1 MTIEGTSET
10 IGETR
15 RTSGKLDVANFRVVQ
30 APALARLFNAASVSG
45 FADLLQGN
53 GIAFDH
59 LDADF
64 NWADGVL
71 TLREGRAA
79 GSATGITFAGPIDL
93 GRGSM
98 DINGTLV
105 PVYTL
110 NRIVGAIPFVGDL
123 LSGGE
128 GHGPV
133 RRDLFDARFDRR
145 TANQRQSA
153 VSAGAGL
160 HPQPVLLA
168 RHAGAETG
176 DAANAAA
183 GSSVVLTID
192 RQVHAHISCAY
203 LGW

>member
-1 MTIEGTSET
+1 M
-10 IGETR
+10 GEVR

-93 GRGSM
+93 GRSNM
-98 DINGTLV
+98 DITGTLV

-128 GHGPV
+128 GQGLFAATYSMRGSIDEPQTSV
-133 RRDLFDARFDRR
+133 NPLSVLAPGFIRNLFFLRDQPAAPPPPAAR
-145 TANQRQSA
+145 
-153 VSAGAGL
+153 
-160 HPQPVLLA
+160 
-168 RHAGAETG
+168 
-176 DAANAAA
+176 
-183 GSSVVLTID
+183 
-192 RQVHAHISCAY
+192 
-203 LGW
+203 